1 MSIINHSEIKSP
13 FFNKINNLISDFYS
27 NQHNFLF
34 RAFLIESIKRTIEIK
49 KNVITIAN
57 GGSSAIASHFTTDL
71 VKNLNARALFLSDH
85 GLLTCLSND
94 YGYEQAAVEF
104 IKRFSSPGDTVIL
117 ISSSG
122 KSLNIIN
129 AAEFCLTENIACF
142 GLGGFG
148 SSSPLSKILKPEMAL
163 QINSDNYNVI
173 ELMHLAILLDV
184 VENLLP

>member
-1 MSIINHSEIKSP
+1 MTNLPEIDKT
-13 FFNKINNLISDFYS
+13 FFKKINSLLANFY
-27 NQHNFLF
+27 NQKENVNFTSTILD
-34 RAFLIESIKRTIEIK
+34 SIKRTIDQN
-49 KNVITIAN
+49 KNIITIAN

-71 VKNLNARALFLSDH
+71 VKNFSARALFLSDH

-94 YGYEQAAVEF
+94 YGYDQAAVQF

-122 KSLNIIN
+122 KSVNIIN
-129 AAEFCLTENIACF
+129 AAKFCLSENIACF

-148 SSSPLSKILKPEMAL
+148 LSSPLSKILKPEMAL

-184 VENLLP
+184 VENLLH